1 MFFCCCCSGTPIWR
15 SQRLKPTEDTPD
27 KAIEK
32 KVARGPR
39 SMAKLKKTPNNTAP
53 ELKSATSEF
62 QFLKPTAKMAE
73 KEEKIPIQV
82 EIPAD
87 VSLFTSFELI
97 NDS

>member
-1 MFFCCCCSGTPIWR
+1 
-15 SQRLKPTEDTPD
+15 
-27 KAIEK
+27 
-32 KVARGPR
+32 
-39 SMAKLKKTPNNTAP
+39 MAKLKKTLNNTAP
-53 ELKSATSEF
+53 ELKSTTSEF

-73 KEEKIPIQV
+73 KEEEIPIQV